1 MTQLLIA
8 LLILAVLSGL
18 ILTFSKDSNG
28 VECPECK
35 SNMEFVEYIESEKVD
50 LYRCPKCNKV
60 KRVSLI

>member
-8 LLILAVLSGL
+8 LLILAVLSEL
-18 ILTFSKDSNG
+18 ILTFSKDNNG

-60 KRVSLI
+60 KRVSLL